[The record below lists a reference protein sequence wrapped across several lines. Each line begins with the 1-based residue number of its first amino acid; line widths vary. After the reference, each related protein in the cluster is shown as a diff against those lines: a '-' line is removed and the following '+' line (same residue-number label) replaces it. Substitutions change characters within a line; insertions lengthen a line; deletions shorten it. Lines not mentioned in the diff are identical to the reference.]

1 MSANQNILW
10 ACEVTGQGVMVQAC
24 LACAQQR
31 LEPSCPHTHT
41 LLSALAASHDS
52 EPALEALKAVGYPII
67 RVTALTGCAREAWYV
82 LNEAPVA
89 LEKPARKW
97 ARLRGTIFHAGLERV
112 AAGMPERRFFTFL
125 PEVGAFVTGRV
136 DGYDP
141 ATGRLED
148 YKTIDRK
155 RRWDKN
161 AGGYVLQKMHGPLDH
176 HVEQLRLYVWLL
188 ARNGYAVSE
197 CRIVYLAMAEIETFD
212 VAVPSAA
219 ALAQLEQEVITQAH
233 GIVGAQPPPATP
245 QEAWTCRFCRYAQCP
260 SNVNPAIISP
270 TSIAVTPP

>member
-1 MSANQNILW
+1 MSNDQEVLW
-10 ACEVTGQGVMVQAC
+10 ACEVTDQGVTVQAC
-24 LACAQQR
+24 LACARER
-31 LEPSCPHTHT
+31 LVPACPLTHT
-41 LLSALAASHDS
+41 LLSALAASHEV

-67 RVTALTGCAREAWYV
+67 RVTSLTGCAREAWYG
-82 LNEAPVA
+82 LNETPAA
-89 LEKPARKW
+89 LEKPGRKW

-125 PEVGAFVTGRV
+125 PEVATFVTGRV

-155 RRWDKN
+155 RRWDKH

-188 ARNGYAVSE
+188 ARNGYPVTES
-197 CRIVYLAMAEIETFD
+197 RIVYLAMAEIETFD
-212 VAVPSAA
+212 VPVPGVAE
-219 ALAQLEQEVITQAH
+219 LAQLEEEVIIHARA
-233 GIVGAQPPPATP
+233 IVGAQAPPPMP
-245 QEAWTCRFCRYAQCP
+245 QEAWNCRFCRYAQCP
-260 SNVNPAIISP
+260 SNANPTVVP
-270 TSIAVTPP
+270 LTSIGVPSP